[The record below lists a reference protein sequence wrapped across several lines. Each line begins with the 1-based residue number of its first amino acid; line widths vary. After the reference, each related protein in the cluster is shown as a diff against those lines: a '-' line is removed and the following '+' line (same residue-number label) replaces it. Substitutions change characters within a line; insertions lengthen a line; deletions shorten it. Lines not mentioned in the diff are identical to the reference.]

1 MRGGAAGRKM
11 ILEAPVEVA
20 AYVDALDGR
29 VVFFEP
35 RTRVVFGKI
44 YPVGGSRRARGVD
57 VQGDRAMI
65 TTDDGRRELWSL
77 ADHSYSYVRD
87 ID

>member
-1 MRGGAAGRKM
+1 MTMEAGM
-11 ILEAPVEVA
+11 EIS
-20 AYVDALDGR
+20 AYVDPLDGR

-35 RTRVVFGKI
+35 RTRVVVRTL
-44 YPVGGSRRARGVD
+44 YPVGGSGRARGVD

-77 ADHSYSYVRD
+77 ADYSYVRD